1 MCRKAVSVDRC
12 STRLAELV
20 ERAYAAL
27 PPRTDESDL
36 RVWGD
41 ARLYRVEDGARPL
54 TVGQM
59 RRHLAELRAKGMQIN
74 ELPAS
79 ESARMR
85 SKLST
90 VNTGIAANVGQ
101 ELWNET
107 QAALAALRK

>member
-1 MCRKAVSVDRC
+1 MDAARASRDFERKD
-12 STRLAELV
+12 TREEAGK
-20 ERAYAAL
+20 A
-27 PPRTDESDL
+27 
-36 RVWGD
+36 
-41 ARLYRVEDGARPL
+41 
-54 TVGQM
+54 
-59 RRHLAELRAKGMQIN
+59 LAELRAKGMQIN